1 MTVELVGSILATLWL
16 VICATVDQRFRR
28 VSNWLTLP
36 VIILALVYRLVL
48 GLSGDTTLQ
57 FIVIIV
63 PMFLAWQKGLLGGAD
78 FKILF
83 ALALLGPGLVIAAW
97 SGVALFV
104 LGRIVLRRVRVVRFA
119 GAPGF
124 AFGVALL
131 TSYQVLST
139 ILFRIGTS

>member
-1 MTVELVGSILATLWL
+1 MTVELVSSTLATLWL
-16 VICATVDQRFRR
+16 LICATVDQRFRR

-36 VIILALVYRLVL
+36 MVVLALVYRLFL
-48 GLSGDTTLQ
+48 GLAGNEALQ
-57 FIVIIV
+57 LVVIIL

-78 FKILF
+78 FKILT
-83 ALALLGPGLVIAAW
+83 ALALLGPELVIAAW

-104 LGRIVLRRVRVVRFA
+104 IGRIVLRRVRAVRFA

-139 ILFRIGTS
+139 IIIRIGTS